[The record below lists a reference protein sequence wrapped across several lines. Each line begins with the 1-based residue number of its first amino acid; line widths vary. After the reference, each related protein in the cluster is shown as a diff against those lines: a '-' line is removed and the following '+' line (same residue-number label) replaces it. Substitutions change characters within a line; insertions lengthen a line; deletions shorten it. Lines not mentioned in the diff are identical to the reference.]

1 MPDLRSLLEQESRS
15 VDAPTDFD
23 RLVRR
28 RDRRR
33 RNRRVAAGVVA
44 LAISALALIGLVRA
58 FEGKRGTAPADTP
71 QPGVAG
77 CPAGSTPDE
86 PGPRDQAR
94 PRFGDVP
101 VVSAFDAAARRMIV
115 MSWDA
120 GNAWTFDVCS
130 NTWAPLPS
138 PPWTEEGP
146 RALVNDAGSDLTVAI
161 APNGEVWALDLA
173 TERWMARA
181 PWPAL
186 WSVNAVYDSTRD
198 LIVVR
203 ERSTSKMWT
212 YDADTDVLE
221 PLEQGRLVPVV
232 ANQEPG
238 HPDLHNQ
245 VMTYDPSVDRLILYL
260 GDACDG
266 CEGTGAEFGGRETW
280 EFDLTA
286 RVWTRRQTETPEIGW
301 PFVEPI
307 GDEFVFDPAHGVSVV
322 FSDGRIA
329 TYDAS
334 AHEWEVL
341 FGDPYRPGGGTGPFH
356 RLEFAMAYDPVNE
369 RVVVT
374 AGDVRT
380 RDGWANPDDVWAFD
394 VGTGEW
400 LRLLAPSET
409 ASA

>member
-1 MPDLRSLLEQESRS
+1 MPELASLLERESRT
-15 VDAPTDFD
+15 VEAPGDFE

-33 RNRRVAAGVVA
+33 RNRRIGAVVVA
-44 LAISALALIGLVRA
+44 LVLSSLAIFGLVRA
-58 FEGKRGTAPADTP
+58 FEVGERTTPADTP
-71 QPGVAG
+71 PPTGLAV
-77 CPAGSTPDE
+77 CPAGSAPDE

-101 VVSAFDAAARRMIV
+101 VVSAFDAAAQRMIV

-138 PPWTEEGP
+138 PPWTEDGP
-146 RALVNDAGSDLTVAI
+146 RALVNDARSDLTVAI

-173 TERWMARA
+173 TGRWMARE

-212 YDADTDVLE
+212 YDVDTDVLE
-221 PLEQGRLVPVV
+221 PLEQGSLVPVV
-232 ANQEPG
+232 ANQESG

-260 GDACDG
+260 GDSCGG
-266 CEGTGAEFGGRETW
+266 CGGKEWPGQKTW
-280 EFDLTA
+280 EFDLA
-286 RVWTRRQTETPEIGW
+286 TRAWMRQQTDTPEIGFG
-301 PFVEPI
+301 FVEPI
-307 GDEFVFDPAHGVSVV
+307 GNEFVFDPEHGVSVV
-322 FSDGRIA
+322 FSDGIVA
-329 TYDAS
+329 SYDAS
-334 AHEWEVL
+334 AHRWDVL
-341 FGDPYRPGGGTGPFH
+341 FGDRPGDAGRFQW
-356 RLEFAMAYDPVNE
+356 LEFAMAYDSINE
-369 RVVVT
+369 RIVVA
-374 AGDVRT
+374 AGDVWNGDERT
-380 RDGWANPDDVWAFD
+380 NPDDVWAFEID
-394 VGTGEW
+394 SGEW
-400 LRLLAPSET
+400 VELLPRSDPEGG
-409 ASA
+409 

>member
-1 MPDLRSLLEQESRS
+1 MPDLASILERESRT
-15 VDAPTDFD
+15 VEAPGDFE

-33 RNRRVAAGVVA
+33 RNRRLGAVVVA
-44 LAISALALIGLVRA
+44 LAISSLAIFGLVRA
-58 FEGKRGTAPADTP
+58 FEVGERTTPADTP
-71 QPGVAG
+71 PPTGLAV
-77 CPAGSTPDE
+77 CPAGSAPDE
-86 PGPRDQAR
+86 PGPRDQPR

-101 VVSAFDAAARRMIV
+101 VVSAFDAAAQRMIV

-138 PPWTEEGP
+138 PPWTEGGP

-173 TERWMARA
+173 TGRWMARE

-212 YDADTDVLE
+212 YDVDTDVLE
-221 PLEQGRLVPVV
+221 PLEQGSLVPVV
-232 ANQEPG
+232 ANQESG

-260 GDACDG
+260 GDG
-266 CEGTGAEFGGRETW
+266 CRGCGGEEWPGLQTW
-280 EFDLTA
+280 EFDLAA
-286 RVWTRRQTETPEIGW
+286 RAWMRQQADTPEIGW

-307 GDEFVFDPAHGVSVV
+307 GNEFVFDPEHGVSVV
-322 FSDGRIA
+322 FSGGIVA
-329 TYDAS
+329 SYDAS
-334 AHEWEVL
+334 AHRWDVL
-341 FGDPYRPGGGTGPFH
+341 FGDRPGDAGRFN
-356 RLEFAMAYDPVNE
+356 RLEFAMAYDSVNE
-369 RVVVT
+369 RIVV
-374 AGDVRT
+374 AGGART
-380 RDGWANPDDVWAFD
+380 GDGWAKPDDVWAFEID
-394 VGTGEW
+394 SGEW
-400 LRLLAPSET
+400 VELLPRSDPEGG
-409 ASA
+409 